1 VIGVQAARQPPRYAS
16 ISRIRQAQQA
26 GGIEE
31 AAVAGVAAD
40 AGITVRRLFEPE
52 KTGHAEMLSGSPED
66 VAGRILDLIRS
77 KGVLK

>member
-1 VIGVQAARQPPRYAS
+1 
-16 ISRIRQAQQA
+16 
-26 GGIEE
+26 
-31 AAVAGVAAD
+31 VAGVGAE